1 MRAAPSAPVPTAAA
15 AARGAWAGVRARGA
29 ATDSGQPSKRH
40 KAEHEIMEVGLLF
53 FVWCVCVCVCARA
66 RACVRACVRSF
77 ASFSWAHC
85 WIAERHRHQT
95 DLQARAQSR
104 GCHA

>member
-66 RACVRACVRSF
+66 RACVYVRVCVYVCMCVFVPACAHRQRRQRA
-77 ASFSWAHC
+77 
-85 WIAERHRHQT
+85 
-95 DLQARAQSR
+95 
-104 GCHA
+104 